1 MAATSTVPGRLAAGL
16 DNGAKVVRP
25 SGGSAGTF
33 LGFLL
38 GVGDYSIDTATKL
51 DLWRCWAGPRRPAAP
66 HGHCAPRPAPQ
77 CQRQPERQCVPAT
90 EPRRTSPGAARRLG
104 GEWHMHPA
112 PPQHLAPPVF
122 RDCAGP
128 RTPQADPIIVD
139 PNPPAGPLSIS
150 RQSQPQDDDSP
161 CPSTRRPNRAVCPEN
176 PAAQTARAHSAPEA
190 TA

>member
-38 GVGDYSIDTATKL
+38 VVGDYSIDTATKL
-51 DLWRCWAGPRRPAAP
+51 DLWRCWAGPRRPAMAT
-66 HGHCAPRPAPQ
+66 ARLVRRRNASASLSASA
-77 CQRQPERQCVPAT
+77 CQQLSPGELRRALPGGLEGNGACTR
-90 EPRRTSPGAARRLG
+90 PRRSRP
-104 GEWHMHPA
+104 
-112 PPQHLAPPVF
+112 LAPPVF

-128 RTPQADPIIVD
+128 RTPQAGPIIVD